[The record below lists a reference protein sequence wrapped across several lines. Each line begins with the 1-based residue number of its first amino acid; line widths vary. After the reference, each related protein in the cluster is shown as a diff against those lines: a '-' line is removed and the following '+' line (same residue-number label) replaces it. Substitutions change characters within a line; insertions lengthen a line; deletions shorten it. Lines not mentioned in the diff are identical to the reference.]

1 MPKDLPSA
9 PYASIIESVLAD
21 SELQYRILVEESGD
35 ILAIH
40 EPNGR
45 LRWISPAVERV
56 LGWTQQQRTEL
67 QLDLV
72 HPDDRPLLAAA
83 RERLVEGASSG
94 KARIRLL
101 RADSTFRWADSIA
114 RALRDPDGE
123 MVALV
128 TVTRDVHDQ
137 VVAENALAVAE
148 ARYRLI
154 AENAGD
160 VVLDMS
166 SDEVIDWI
174 SPSATAVLMRA
185 PADVVGM
192 RVTDFIH
199 PDDLAAVYEGAERV
213 VKNALAHGRCR
224 VRCGDGEY
232 RWFAWT
238 QRRIPLGT
246 GRARHITTLRDIDSA
261 VKGEEAL
268 AASHEFYRLLAENTS
283 DVVLRV
289 SPDGLVLWASPAAE
303 RTLHWRP
310 DQLTGRSY
318 IEFVPPEDL
327 EWFVSLARRADG
339 NVDPVTVTFRML
351 CGDGAQRW
359 VEAVSQVAP
368 AADGEPE
375 MRIVRLRDVEEQQE
389 AFQRLARSEER
400 FRSAMHD
407 AGIGMC
413 LTSRDG
419 AFLDVNPSLCDYLGR
434 DESDLKSLTWQQLTH
449 PDDLEGDLHLVAQVV
464 DGSIPG
470 YRLTKRFLRPDGSP
484 LYGDMTVTGV
494 RKADGELDY
503 FIAQIVDITEQMQ
516 QRDALAASEEQFRL
530 LAENA
535 SDVVLH
541 SRDRSIGWV
550 SPSLTDA
557 LGWAPQDWISHKLS
571 DFVHPD
577 DQDIQ
582 TANRLRI
589 LSGERRLYRLRVR
602 TETGAYRWVEVHA
615 RPYEQ
620 GGGQTTGVTASL
632 RVVDAEVSAREALA
646 RSEETFRTAMES
658 APSGMAVVDLDRR
671 FVEVNP
677 ALCRMLGRDEGWLLA
692 HRVADILT
700 FEDNALDL
708 RMRAEL
714 QSGPIAS
721 IEREKRLVAADG
733 TLIWVEHSI
742 GLLRDDEGVPR
753 GYVSQFV
760 NITDARQAREEL
772 TFMATHDPLT
782 RLVNRPSLLAQ
793 MQRIL
798 AHPPRSG
805 TDVAALFVDLDG
817 LKGINDTYG
826 HRVGDAVIV
835 EVAERIRRQVR
846 SEDLVAR
853 LGGDEFVVFLPAI
866 HSGVDALRIAEKIQ
880 ASVGEP
886 MSVEQHTIRVTL
898 SIGVS
903 MAGPGDDADRVLEF
917 ADRALYRAKRSGRAR
932 TVMFDPSIDEGHSAQ

>member
-1 MPKDLPSA
+1 MLG
-9 PYASIIESVLAD
+9 AD
-21 SELQYRILVEESGD
+21 G
-35 ILAIH
+35 
-40 EPNGR
+40 NF
-45 LRWISPAVERV
+45 RWV
-56 LGWTQQQRTEL
+56 
-67 QLDLV
+67 
-72 HPDDRPLLAAA
+72 
-83 RERLVEGASSG
+83 
-94 KARIRLL
+94 
-101 RADSTFRWADSIA
+101 DSTA
-114 RALRDPDGE
+114 RAVRDDNQE
-123 MVALV
+123 IVALV

-137 VVAENALAVAE
+137 VVAEDALAEAE

-174 SPSATAVLMRA
+174 SPSATAVLRFA
-185 PADVVGM
+185 PGDVIGM

-213 VKNALAHGRCR
+213 VKSSIAHGRCR
-224 VRCGDGEY
+224 VRCGDDEY

-238 QRRIPLGT
+238 QRRIPLDT

-268 AASHEFYRLLAENTS
+268 AASHEFYRLLAENTT

-289 SPDGLVLWASPAAE
+289 SPDGHIQWASPAAE
-303 RTLHWRP
+303 RTLRWRP
-310 DQLTGRSY
+310 DDLVGRY
-318 IEFVPPEDL
+318 YTDFIPPEDL
-327 EWFVSLARRADG
+327 EWFQSVAVREEGDTSIL
-339 NVDPVTVTFRML
+339 TVTFRIL
-351 CGDGAQRW
+351 CGDGERRW
-359 VEAVSQVAP
+359 VEAASQVSSDP
-368 AADGEPE
+368 GGQPN
-375 MRIVRLRDVEEQQE
+375 MLVVRIRDVEEQQE

-400 FRSAMHD
+400 FRSAMHN

-419 AFLDVNPSLCDYLGR
+419 IFLEVNPSLCTYLGR
-434 DESDLKSLTWQQLTH
+434 DEATLKELTWQQLTH
-449 PDDLEGDLHLVAQVV
+449 PDDLEVDLHLVAQVL

-484 LYGDMTVTGV
+484 VYGDMTVTGA
-494 RKADGELDY
+494 RTADGELEY
-503 FIAQIVDITEQMQ
+503 FIAQIVDITEQVQ
-516 QRDALAASEEQFRL
+516 QRDALAASEQQFRL

-541 SRDRSIGWV
+541 ASNRSIGWV

-557 LGWAPQDWISHKLS
+557 LGWAPQDWIGHRLS

-582 TANRLRI
+582 AANRLRI
-589 LSGERRLYRLRVR
+589 LSGERRMYRLRVR
-602 TETGAYRWVEVHA
+602 TDTGDYRWVEVHA
-615 RPYEQ
+615 RPYDQAAGE
-620 GGGQTTGVTASL
+620 TTGVTASL

-677 ALCRMLGRDEGWLLA
+677 ALCRMLGRDEEWLLE

-700 FEDNALDL
+700 FEDNAVDL

-714 QSGPIAS
+714 ASGHIAS
-721 IEREKRLVAADG
+721 IKREKRLVAADG
-733 TLIWVEHSI
+733 TQIWVEHSI

-772 TFMATHDPLT
+772 RFMATHDPLT

-798 AHPPRSG
+798 AHPPRTG
-805 TDVAALFVDLDG
+805 TDVAALFIDLDG

-826 HRVGDAVIV
+826 HRVGDIVIV

-846 SEDLVAR
+846 GEDLVAR

-866 HSGVDALRIAEKIQ
+866 HSGADALRIAEKIQ

-886 MSVEQHTIRVTL
+886 MSIEQHTIEVTL

-917 ADRALYRAKRSGRAR
+917 ADQALYRAKRSGRAR
-932 TVMFDPSIDEGHSAQ
+932 TVMFDPTIDEGHAAQ